1 MAEYKLTEKENLLR
15 MLRGEF
21 PEFLPR
27 YDGSWSGMTSLD
39 FGTILPNGNRLR
51 R

>member
-1 MAEYKLTEKENLLR
+1 MTEYKLTEKENYLR

-27 YDGSWSGMTSLD
+27 FDM
-39 FGTILPNGNRLR
+39 
-51 R
+51 